1 MARSLPMSPGVQ
13 GEVLMRFW
21 EIVKLA
27 LGTFQANRLRSF
39 LTTLGIIIGVMTVI
53 AIVSLIQ
60 GMNYEVERQIS
71 SLGSNVIY
79 LQKVSWGVGR
89 IDWDEVSRR
98 PDLTL
103 EDAVAIGR
111 LSGVKLVAPLRSRM
125 ISRLNYRN
133 RKATNLEL
141 SGVTP
146 VYAEVANYGIE
157 SGRFISADDSMRKRA
172 VCVIGGYVVDN
183 LFPDEEPIGK
193 ELLIEGKKFTV
204 IGTLTR
210 KGSFLGQ
217 TQDNVIFIPLATFEK
232 SFRAQPGWG
241 EFAHALSIMVVPK
254 PGVALER
261 VIDQVRELMRRRHG
275 LKYDQPD
282 DFGINTQETLR
293 TIYRNITRVA
303 FIVMIAVAAIS
314 LLVGGIGIMN
324 IMLVAVAERT
334 REIGLRKA
342 LGATTGD
349 ILYQFLFESVLLALT
364 GGVIGIALGLGI
376 AKVVELT
383 VHLRAAAPVWT
394 IVLGFGFSAVVGIFF
409 GIYPASRAAR
419 LDPIQALRYE

>member
-1 MARSLPMSPGVQ
+1 MSL
-13 GEVLMRFW
+13 W
-21 EIVKLA
+21 ELGKLA
-27 LGTFQANRLRSF
+27 LTTFRTNRLRSF

-79 LQKVSWGVGR
+79 LQKINWGMGR
-89 IDWDEVSRR
+89 IDWDEINRR

-103 EDAVAIGR
+103 DDASAIARLPIVERVA
-111 LSGVKLVAPLRSRM
+111 ALRNRTVN
-125 ISRLNYRN
+125 RLNYRN
-133 RKATNLEL
+133 RKVTGIEMAGITPAYAAT
-141 SGVTP
+141 
-146 VYAEVANYGIE
+146 ANYTIE
-157 SGRFISADDSMRKRA
+157 TGRFINSDDSMRKRP
-172 VCVIGGYVVDN
+172 VCVIGGYIVDN
-183 LFPDEEPIGK
+183 LFPEEDPLGK
-193 ELLIEGKKFTV
+193 RLNIEGKTFTI
-204 IGTLTR
+204 IGTLVR

-217 TQDNVIFIPLATFEK
+217 TQDNVLFIPLSTFEK
-232 SFRAQPGWG
+232 SFKPQGGFGAI
-241 EFAHALSIMVVPK
+241 AHSLAIVIEPKKGVPIEQ
-254 PGVALER
+254 A
-261 VIDQVRELMRRRHG
+261 IDRIRELMRRRHSLG
-275 LKYDQPD
+275 YDKPD

-293 TIYRNITRVA
+293 EIYKNITRVA

-342 LGATTGD
+342 LGATTRD
-349 ILYQFLFESVLLALT
+349 ILYQFLLESVFLALA
-364 GGVIGIALGLGI
+364 GGAVGILLGIGIAKI
-376 AKVVELT
+376 VELT
-383 VHLRAAAPVWT
+383 AHLRAAAPLWT
-394 IVLGFGFSAVVGIFF
+394 ILLGFGFAALVGIFF